1 MLLLLLTQLL
11 NSLAFAMLLFLL
23 ALGLS
28 LIFGVARVVN
38 LAHGA
43 FYLLGAY
50 LGLALGASLGS
61 FWLVLLLVPLL
72 VGLLGVLVERFLL
85 RGLHG
90 RELEQVLVTIGLGF
104 ILADLL
110 RAFFGA
116 AIRSVPPP
124 AELAGPLFLGSFIYP
139 KYPLFVLVMGVLLFL
154 LVRLLLARTPFGVQV
169 RAVTADPGMASTLGI
184 QPARVSLLTFGIGTA
199 LAGLGG
205 VVGAPMIAL
214 APGLD
219 AQMTLFALIVVVIGG
234 LGRIEGA
241 FWGAILV
248 GLVDG
253 FGRLFLP
260 QLAMFL
266 IFALMALVLA
276 LKPEGLLGRRLA

>member
-1 MLLLLLTQLL
+1 
-11 NSLAFAMLLFLL
+11 
-23 ALGLS
+23 
-28 LIFGVARVVN
+28 
-38 LAHGA
+38 
-43 FYLLGAY
+43 
-50 LGLALGASLGS
+50 
-61 FWLVLLLVPLL
+61 
-72 VGLLGVLVERFLL
+72 
-85 RGLHG
+85 
-90 RELEQVLVTIGLGF
+90 
-104 ILADLL
+104 
-110 RAFFGA
+110 
-116 AIRSVPPP
+116 
-124 AELAGPLFLGSFIYP
+124 
-139 KYPLFVLVMGVLLFL
+139 MGVLLFL

-205 VVGAPMIAL
+205 GGGPHDRPGPRPGRPDDPVRPDRGGDRWSGAHR
-214 APGLD
+214 
-219 AQMTLFALIVVVIGG
+219 GG
-234 LGRIEGA
+234 LL
-241 FWGAILV
+241 GAILV